1 MRYILPPKEM
11 HDVSRNLVKFCE
23 TNISSTVGASRDIVA
38 MKDKQK
44 IVYGLSNGTIVNALE

>member
-11 HDVSRNLVKFCE
+11 HDVSRNLVKFWE